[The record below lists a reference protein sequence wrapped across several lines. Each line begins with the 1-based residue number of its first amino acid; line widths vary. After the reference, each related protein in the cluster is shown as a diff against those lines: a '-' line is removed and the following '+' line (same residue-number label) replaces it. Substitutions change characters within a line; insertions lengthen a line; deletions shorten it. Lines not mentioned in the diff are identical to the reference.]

1 LTAVLEPGAGQ
12 ADVGALA
19 SCCSV
24 CFPPEDGE
32 GSRANLAFGIII
44 CFDHLNVWI
53 VRETVFADRGEV
65 GGLPTGAVEIL
76 LDLRRHFEE
85 HAQATWMALEEVCER
100 VLCV

>member
-1 LTAVLEPGAGQ
+1 LAAVLQAGAGQ

-44 CFDHLNVWI
+44 RLDHLNVWI
-53 VRETVFADRGEV
+53 VGETVLADRGEV
-65 GGLPTGAVEIL
+65 GGLPTGAIEIL

-85 HAQATWMALEEVCER
+85 HAQAT
-100 VLCV
+100 